1 MHDIKPYMRAAIV
14 LAIAKY
20 VQGDYFKLLSEY
32 LFELLTSNVTQVYEN
47 IDVMIGD
54 IHELKYY
61 LT

>member
-1 MHDIKPYMRAAIV
+1 MRSAIV

-20 VQGDYFKLLSEY
+20 VQGDYLELLSEY
-32 LFELLTSNVTQVYEN
+32 LFELLTSNVTKVNEN
-47 IDVMIGD
+47 IDAMIGD

>member
-1 MHDIKPYMRAAIV
+1 MHKIKPFMRTAIV

-20 VQGDYFKLLSEY
+20 VQGDYLELLSEY
-32 LFELLTSNVTQVYEN
+32 LFELLTSNVKNVFEN
-47 IDVMIGD
+47 IDAMIGD

>member
-1 MHDIKPYMRAAIV
+1 MRAAIV